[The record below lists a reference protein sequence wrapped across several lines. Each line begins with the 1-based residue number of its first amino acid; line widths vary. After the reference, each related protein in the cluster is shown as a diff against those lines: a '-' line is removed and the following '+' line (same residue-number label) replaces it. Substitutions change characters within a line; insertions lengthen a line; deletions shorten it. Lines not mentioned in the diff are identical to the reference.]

1 LEALRR
7 IVAASSPSVANR
19 LVRYCDGVVSD
30 YTLGTK
36 LPVSGEQF
44 VQTGQAGLADDLFEY
59 LKDQI
64 AIGNLEPGE
73 RLVEEQIAQATAM
86 SRTPVREALRRL
98 KAAGLVDNRGR
109 SFVVISLS
117 SAEQREVWAVLEYL
131 TGMAARLAAVQRTEV
146 DLAGLRMI
154 IEHGHQAAE
163 ADDLTMVIDLNR
175 KFHDLVNQASGNRT
189 LAELIANLTLR
200 VERGTDF
207 AQARRRTAAQEE
219 HNAIL
224 AALEGKDSDA
234 AEKAA
239 HTHLR
244 HQLVAT
250 TMPQI
255 TPR

>member
-1 LEALRR
+1 M
-7 IVAASSPSVANR
+7 
-19 LVRYCDGVVSD
+19 
-30 YTLGTK
+30 
-36 LPVSGEQF
+36 PVMGEQF
-44 VQTGQAGLADDLFEY
+44 VQTGQAGLSDDLFEY

-64 AIGNLEPGE
+64 AIGNLAPGE
-73 RLVEEQIAQATAM
+73 RLVEEHIAQATSM

-131 TGMAARLAAVQRTEV
+131 SGVAARLAAVQRNEV

-154 IEHGHQAAE
+154 NEHGRAAAH
-163 ADDLTMVIDLNR
+163 ADDQASVISLNR
-175 KFHDLVNQASGNRT
+175 KFHDLINQASGNRT

-200 VERGTDF
+200 VERGADF
-207 AQARRRTAAQEE
+207 AQARRRLAAQDE
-219 HNAIL
+219 HDAIL
-224 AALEGKDSDA
+224 AALEAGDSDE
-234 AEKAA
+234 AEKAV

-250 TMPQI
+250 AMPTI

>member
-1 LEALRR
+1 M
-7 IVAASSPSVANR
+7 
-19 LVRYCDGVVSD
+19 
-30 YTLGTK
+30 
-36 LPVSGEQF
+36 PVSGKHFES
-44 VQTGQAGLADDLFEY
+44 TGQAILADELFEF

-73 RLVEEQIAQATAM
+73 RLVEEQIAQATSM

-131 TGMAARLAAVQRTEV
+131 SGAAARLAAAQRNEV
-146 DLAGLRMI
+146 DLAGMRMI
-154 IEHGHQAAE
+154 VERGREAAL
-163 ADDLTMVIDLNR
+163 ADDLPMVVDLNR
-175 KFHDLVNQASGNRT
+175 KFHDMVNQASGNRT
-189 LAELIANLTLR
+189 MAELIANLTLR
-200 VERGTDF
+200 VERGADF
-207 AQARRRTAAQEE
+207 AQARRRIAAQEE
-219 HNAIL
+219 HEAIL
-224 AALEGKDSDA
+224 AALEAGDPDE
-234 AEKAA
+234 AERTV

-255 TPR
+255 VPR

>member
-1 LEALRR
+1 
-7 IVAASSPSVANR
+7 
-19 LVRYCDGVVSD
+19 
-30 YTLGTK
+30 
-36 LPVSGEQF
+36 LPVLGEQF
-44 VQTGQAGLADDLFEY
+44 EPTGQAILADELFEY

-73 RLVEEQIAQATAM
+73 RLVEEQIAQATSM

-109 SFVVISLS
+109 SFVVVSLS

-131 TGMAARLAAVQRTEV
+131 SGMAARLAAVHRNEV

-154 IEHGHQAAE
+154 VEHGREAAR
-163 ADDLTMVIDLNR
+163 ADNLPVVVEVNR

-200 VERGTDF
+200 VERGADF
-207 AQARRRTAAQEE
+207 AQARRRLAAQEE
-219 HNAIL
+219 HEAIV
-224 AALEGKDSDA
+224 AALEEKDSDA
-234 AEKAA
+234 AEKAV

>member
-1 LEALRR
+1 M
-7 IVAASSPSVANR
+7 
-19 LVRYCDGVVSD
+19 
-30 YTLGTK
+30 
-36 LPVSGEQF
+36 PVKGEQF
-44 VQTGQAGLADDLFEY
+44 DATGQAILADELFEF

-64 AIGNLEPGE
+64 AVGNLEPGE
-73 RLVEEQIAQATAM
+73 RLVEEQIAQATSM

-131 TGMAARLAAVQRTEV
+131 SGMAARLAAAQRSEV

-154 IEHGHQAAE
+154 VEHGRAAAE
-163 ADDLTMVIDLNR
+163 ADDLPMVVDLNR

-200 VERGTDF
+200 VERGADF
-207 AQARRRTAAQEE
+207 AQARRRIAAQEE
-219 HNAIL
+219 HEEIL
-224 AALEGKDSDA
+224 AALEAGNPDD
-234 AEKAA
+234 AEKAV

-244 HQLVAT
+244 HQLIAT
-250 TMPQI
+250 AMPQI
-255 TPR
+255 VPR

>member
-1 LEALRR
+1 M
-7 IVAASSPSVANR
+7 
-19 LVRYCDGVVSD
+19 
-30 YTLGTK
+30 
-36 LPVSGEQF
+36 PVSGEQF
-44 VQTGQAGLADDLFEY
+44 EQTGQAGLSDDLFEY

-73 RLVEEQIAQATAM
+73 RLVEEQIAQATSM

-131 TGMAARLAAVQRTEV
+131 SGMAARLAAAQRNEV

-154 IEHGHQAAE
+154 VEHGREAAE
-163 ADDLTMVIDLNR
+163 ADDQSMVIGLNR
-175 KFHDLVNQASGNRT
+175 KFHDLINQASGNRT

-207 AQARRRTAAQEE
+207 AQARRRLAAQEE
-219 HNAIL
+219 HEAIL
-224 AALEGKDSDA
+224 VAIEAQDGDA
-234 AEKAA
+234 AEKAV